1 MAAPVNP
8 DALANALQALSAVLQ
23 TFRAN
28 TPAAPSAAAPAVHV
42 NILDAFESVNP
53 FDLGYR
59 AGSYFFPKQVP
70 RSKKPGTEPL
80 NNSLPSSSVFVSV
93 HPKIV
98 GIPQHLMAS
107 LILLGRNC

>member
-8 DALANALQALSAVLQ
+8 DALANALQALTAVLQ

-42 NILDAFESVNP
+42 NIMDAFESVNP

-59 AGSYFFPKQVP
+59 AGSYDF
-70 RSKKPGTEPL
+70 S
-80 NNSLPSSSVFVSV
+80 
-93 HPKIV
+93 
-98 GIPQHLMAS
+98 
-107 LILLGRNC
+107 